1 MARGRVGED
10 VDLEPDPV
18 RGEPA
23 NARPGERVVELDSDP
38 PSLVGNLRLC
48 QRAQQDDQTA
58 QYRKEPSCLCAFLV
72 AEKSVRL
79 CVSASQ
85 SG

>member
-1 MARGRVGED
+1 M
-10 VDLEPDPV
+10 
-18 RGEPA
+18 
-23 NARPGERVVELDSDP
+23 NSDP
-38 PSLVGNLRLC
+38 SSPIGDLCPC